1 MFANKRTLQHRQ
13 LRFVWAARGPGGGGD
28 LPAAGPGRL
37 PSCKGGALDAVH
49 RGAELGGAFAFLS
62 SLILLQCFICNHS
75 LGLRLL
81 KLLGFRDYPFWMLLS
96 SATSLNTCWV
106 YIPSII
112 LEILVVIKGKKNTK
126 NWSLN
131 IGEAYAP
138 QTEYE
143 RTEAIPAA
151 RLLVVGMWGTH
162 SLECAFSLL
171 SGSQGVRHNWSD
183 LAHTHACRVLR
194 QLPTV
199 DWKDRTL

>member
-1 MFANKRTLQHRQ
+1 MFANERTLQHRR

-28 LPAAGPGRL
+28 LPAAGRGRL
-37 PSCKGGALDAVH
+37 PSCKGGALDVLH

-96 SATSLNTCWV
+96 LATSLNTCSV

-112 LEILVVIKGKKNTK
+112 LEILVVIKGKKK
-126 NWSLN
+126 YWELKPEYWRSLCSSDWMWADRRHP
-131 IGEAYAP
+131 G
-138 QTEYE
+138 
-143 RTEAIPAA
+143 RTAA
-151 RLLVVGMWGTH
+151 CCGNVGH
-162 SLECAFSLL
+162 SLTWVCFSLL
-171 SGSQGVRHNWSD
+171 SGSQGVWRNWSD
-183 LAHTHACRVLR
+183 LAHTHVCRVLQ

-199 DWKDRTL
+199 DWKDQTL